1 MPDPIPSYAAWRDQ
15 PPSVQAIHARLAQIM
30 PVIVG
35 PLLPDQPFTS
45 GGGDSI
51 DFVELLC
58 VIDADYG
65 VRLVVGEL
73 APLQTVGELLVLVD
87 GRATRRPPAIAS

>member
-1 MPDPIPSYAAWRDQ
+1 MPDPMLSSASWRDQ
-15 PPSVQAIHARLAQIM
+15 PPSVQAIYARRAQIM

-35 PLLPDQPFTS
+35 PLQPDQPFTS
-45 GGGDSI
+45 SGGDSI

-58 VIDADYG
+58 AIDADYG

-73 APLQTVGELLVLVD
+73 APLQTVGELLLLVD
-87 GRATRRPPAIAS
+87 RRATKRPPATAS